1 MGTFNQIKMGMDDYG
16 ISVTRVN
23 TIVFHY
29 IQTKKHP
36 TAGFFNRLVEP
47 LLAQDLYLSFPA
59 VRKTK
64 AFSGYSR
71 PDGDFF

>member
-1 MGTFNQIKMGMDDYG
+1 MGTFNQIEMGMDDYG
-16 ISVTRVN
+16 ISLTRIN

-29 IQTKKHP
+29 IRTKKHP
-36 TAGFFNRLVEP
+36 TACFFNRLVEP
-47 LLAQDLYLSFPA
+47 LLAQDLYLSFPP

-64 AFSGYSR
+64 AFSSNCR

>member
-1 MGTFNQIKMGMDDYG
+1 MGTCNQIKMGMDDNG
-16 ISVTRVN
+16 ISISCVN

-29 IQTKKHP
+29 IRTKKHS

-47 LLAQDLYLSFPA
+47 LLAQDLYLSVPA
-59 VRKTK
+59 VGKTK
-64 AFSGYSR
+64 AFSGYCR